1 MTRSEA
7 NKLSYMALSSGLKG
21 FKKQFSCHFENITFQ
36 KWNDQKKEQER
47 TCSLIYIIEGE
58 GSLRMGDGKDLPI
71 GPGDVIQRLPGKS
84 GILSFNGRGS
94 EQAVLTLPEIF
105 YNLYERKS
113 YDGSDEPV
121 IHIGLHADLVFKF
134 KKLGEEINQWATTRI
149 FKVIE
154 KSLKLITEIQ
164 ATGFQ
169 VNTADEEADF
179 WVAVRRDLS
188 KELQNRFSLP
198 DFAEKFSMSYSS
210 FRQGFTKHVGMPPG
224 VFHIN
229 QRIEQVKM
237 LLASS
242 SVPLKDIASR
252 FNYPDLPSF
261 TKQFKK
267 ITGQTPGNYIKNFK
281 DQFGPAKIAVT
292 GEL

>member
-1 MTRSEA
+1 MS
-7 NKLSYMALSSGLKG
+7 LSGGLKG

-36 KWNDQKKEQER
+36 KWNDQKKEKER

-58 GSLRMGDGKDLPI
+58 GSLSVAEGREIPV
-71 GPGDVIQRLPGKS
+71 GPGDIIQRLPGKS
-84 GILSFNGRGS
+84 GVLSFQGRGS

-134 KKLGEEINQWATTRI
+134 KKLGQEIDQWATTRI

-164 ATGFQ
+164 AIGFQ
-169 VNTADEEADF
+169 INSAGEEAGF
-179 WVAVRRDLS
+179 WVSVRRDLCR
-188 KELQNRFSLP
+188 ELQNRFSLP
-198 DFAEKFSMSYSS
+198 EFAEKFSMSYSS
-210 FRQGFTKHVGMPPG
+210 FRQGFTRHVGMPPG

-242 SVPLKDIASR
+242 SISLKEIVSR

-261 TKQFKK
+261 SKQFKK
-267 ITGQTPGNYIKNFK
+267 ITGQTPGNYIKHFSG
-281 DQFGPAKIAVT
+281 QFCPPKLDVAGDYS
-292 GEL
+292 